1 LFFIKADVKIL
12 QINGY
17 ESPGRRFN
25 GLSLTPLLKA
35 RGIDSTHLVW
45 EKDTR
50 DPSVLSLS
58 GKSERFNRIVGSVE
72 HTLSLCQGFNRE
84 VRIGKRTVSL
94 HKVFNLVAR
103 MSLQRGLNW
112 IIGKVERVLSLQSV
126 LYLNSLRLRR
136 MPVYKEADLLHL
148 HIIHSGYLSLWAL
161 PGITRQKPTVWTLH
175 DPWAMTGH
183 CIHPFG
189 CTRWQTGCGECPNLK
204 TPLPLYAD
212 RTNLLFKYKH
222 HVYSKS
228 KFNVIVA
235 SQWMLNMVQASP
247 LFEGVRVHLVP
258 FGLDLDFFS
267 PASVPNARR
276 RFGITD
282 NTLVLCFR
290 SEMDEF
296 KGLPYI
302 IQVLE
307 QIRCDQP
314 ICLLTF
320 AKKGL
325 LDRFADRFQLVELG
339 WSDDEELMR
348 DALVAADIFLMPSTA
363 EAFGVMAIEA
373 MACGKPV
380 ISFDGTSLPEVTF
393 APDVGVSVPMKDTE
407 ALLHALQRLIDHP
420 EERLE
425 RGREGRLMAEKH
437 YDAEIQA
444 DRLAAIYRMVAS
456 R

>member
-1 LFFIKADVKIL
+1 MKIL

-35 RGIDSTHLVW
+35 RGINSTHLVW

-112 IIGKVERVLSLQSV
+112 IVSKVERVLSLQSV

-183 CIHPFG
+183 CIYPFN
-189 CTRWQTGCGECPNLK
+189 CTRWQIGCGECPNLK
-204 TPLPLYAD
+204 TPLPLYTD
-212 RTNLLFKYKH
+212 RTDLLFKYKR

-228 KFNVIVA
+228 KFDIIVA
-235 SQWMLNMVQASP
+235 SKWMLNMVQASP
-247 LFEGVRVHLVP
+247 LFEGVPVHHVP
-258 FGLDLDFFS
+258 FGLNLDFFS
-267 PASVPNARR
+267 PTVAPNARK
-276 RFGITD
+276 RFGIPD
-282 NTLVLCFR
+282 NALVICFR
-290 SEMDEF
+290 SEIGDF

-302 IQVLE
+302 IEVLE
-307 QIRCDQP
+307 RISCDQP

-320 AKKGL
+320 AQKGL
-325 LDRFADRFQLVELG
+325 LDRFAYRFKLVEIG
-339 WSDDEELMR
+339 WTHDEELMR
-348 DALVAADIFLMPSTA
+348 DALIAADIFLMPSTA
-363 EAFGVMAIEA
+363 EAFGLMAVEA

-393 APDVGVSVPMKDTE
+393 APDVGVSVPMKDAE
-407 ALLHALQRLIDHP
+407 ALFHALQRLIDHP
-420 EERLE
+420 EERLD
-425 RGREGRLMAEKH
+425 RGRKSRLIAEKH
-437 YDAEIQA
+437 YDAETQA
-444 DRLAAIYRMVAS
+444 DRLAEIYRMVAS